1 MASSPAKPGQLGGAL
16 DEAFRQEGAA
26 IPTVPGGQGENRK
39 PAKRLAE
46 PEFAIQEPQTD
57 RKDHPM
63 FREDLLAGKRILVTG
78 GGTGLGRA
86 MAERFVELG
95 AEVHI
100 CGRRR
105 STLEETAETLRT
117 STGGSVTTHTCDIRD
132 AEAVAAM
139 IETIWQAGPLDG
151 LVNNA
156 AGNFVA
162 RTEDLSP
169 RAFDAIANTV
179 LHGTFY
185 CTNACGR
192 RWISEGLRGSILN
205 ILVTWVWTGSPYVVP
220 STMSKA
226 GVAAMTKSL
235 AVEWGPYGIRVNSIA
250 PGPFPTAGASERL
263 RPKPELVPDYGAT
276 VPMGRTG
283 NPAELANLAAF
294 LMADEVA
301 YLTGQNIAIDGGQ
314 MYVGGGTFSDL
325 ASLTNRDWAE
335 IRELARA
342 ADAKDKAERA

>member
-1 MASSPAKPGQLGGAL
+1 
-16 DEAFRQEGAA
+16 
-26 IPTVPGGQGENRK
+26 
-39 PAKRLAE
+39 
-46 PEFAIQEPQTD
+46 
-57 RKDHPM
+57 M
-63 FREDLLAGKRILVTG
+63 FRSDLLAGKRILVTG

-95 AEVHI
+95 AEIYI
-100 CGRRR
+100 CGRRPGMLDEAAKAMR
-105 STLEETAETLRT
+105 TATD
-117 STGGSVTTHTCDIRD
+117 GAVTTLPCDVRD
-132 AEAVAAM
+132 AEAVEAM
-139 IETIWQAGPLDG
+139 IDTIWQAGPLDG

-156 AGNFVA
+156 AGNFAA
-162 RTEDLSP
+162 RTQDLSP

-185 CTNACGR
+185 CTNACGK
-192 RWISEGLRGSILN
+192 RWIAEGRPASILN
-205 ILVTWVWTGSPYVVP
+205 ILVTWIWTGSPYVVP

-263 RPKPELVPDYGAT
+263 RPKPELVPDYESN
-276 VPMGRTG
+276 VPLGRTG
-283 NPAELANLAAF
+283 NPAELANFAAF

-301 YLTGQNIAIDGGQ
+301 YLTGQNIAIDGAQ
-314 MYVGGGTFSDL
+314 MYVGGGTFSNL
-325 ASLTNRDWAE
+325 AGLTDEDWAE

-342 ADAKDKAERA
+342 ADTKAKSERA